1 MKSKVLKIDK
11 LFSGDEKGDIKL
23 IIVEAPS
30 QDETIIEK
38 IIAVDDDIEGSN
50 KDVMFL
56 LENGNFK

>member
-1 MKSKVLKIDK
+1 MP
-11 LFSGDEKGDIKL
+11 SGDEKGDIKL

-56 LENGNFK
+56 LENGNFYYKNDIIHD